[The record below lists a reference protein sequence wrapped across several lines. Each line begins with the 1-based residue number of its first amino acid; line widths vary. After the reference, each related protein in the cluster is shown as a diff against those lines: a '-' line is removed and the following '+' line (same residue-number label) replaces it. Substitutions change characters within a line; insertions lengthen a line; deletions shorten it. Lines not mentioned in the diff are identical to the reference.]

1 MSGHSRPS
9 DRGAAFTGLIVGTIF
24 VIVVIVVINMWT
36 NKKFA
41 GHEGAKTT
49 ASVMR

>member
-9 DRGAAFTGLIVGTIF
+9 DRRAAFTGLLVGTVF
-24 VIVVIVVINMWT
+24 VIVVIIVINRLT
-36 NKKFA
+36 TKKFE

-49 ASVMR
+49 ASAVR